1 MHRGTIAGPSRWPA
15 FGVCALGVLI
25 WWLAY
30 VAWILHL
37 LASCTGESC
46 LGPALKLGYY
56 PLLLSLVGL
65 GLSGVSLWKREKP
78 KMLPVLSIAG
88 HLVPSAYWA
97 WWLIVRPPIP
107 VQ

>member
-1 MHRGTIAGPSRWPA
+1 MHRPIAAPRWPV
-15 FGVCALGVLI
+15 FGVCTLGVLI

-30 VAWILHL
+30 AVCGLHL
-37 LASCTGESC
+37 VATCTGESC
-46 LGPALKLGYY
+46 LGQALKLAYY

-65 GLSGVSLWKREKP
+65 SLGTVSLWKREKP
-78 KMLPVLSIAG
+78 KMLPMLSTAG

-107 VQ
+107 G